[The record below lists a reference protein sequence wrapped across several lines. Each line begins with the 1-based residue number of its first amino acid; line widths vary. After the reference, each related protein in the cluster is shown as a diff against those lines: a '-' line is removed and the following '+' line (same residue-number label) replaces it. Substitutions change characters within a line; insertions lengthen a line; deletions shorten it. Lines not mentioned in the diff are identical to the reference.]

1 MINVIWLLLIVIAVI
16 TGGITGNLQG
26 VTEGAMNGAKT
37 AVEIA
42 IGLIGFMALWLG
54 LMKVAEEAGVVQFL
68 ARLAMPVMKRIF
80 PDVPP
85 DHPAMGAMLMNM
97 GANALGLAN
106 AATPLGLKAMKEL
119 QKLNPHKDQASNAMA
134 TFLAINTS
142 DVTIIP
148 ATVIGIRVAA
158 GSANPTEIIGTTI
171 IATLFSTICAII
183 AAKFLQRLRIFR
195 IIPASASAEKESN

>member
-1 MINVIWLLLIVIAVI
+1 MINVIWMLLIVIAVI
-16 TGGITGNLQG
+16 TGIATGNMQG
-26 VTEGAMNGAKT
+26 VTEGAMNGAKSS
-37 AVEIA
+37 VEIA
-42 IGLIGFMALWLG
+42 LGLIGFMALWLG
-54 LMKVAEEAGVVQFL
+54 LMKVAEEAGLVQIL
-68 ARLAMPVMKRIF
+68 ARLVRPIMRRIF

-97 GANALGLAN
+97 AANALGLGN

-119 QKLNPHKDQASNAMA
+119 QTLNDYKDQATNAMA

-158 GSANPTEIIGTTI
+158 GSANPTEI
-171 IATLFSTICAII
+171 
-183 AAKFLQRLRIFR
+183 
-195 IIPASASAEKESN
+195 

>member
-1 MINVIWLLLIVIAVI
+1 MINIIWLLLIVIAVI

-26 VTEGAMNGAKT
+26 VTEGAWTGASA

-54 LMKVAEEAGVVQFL
+54 LMKVAEEAGLVQSL
-68 ARLAMPVMKRIF
+68 AKLVKPVMKWLF
-80 PDVPP
+80 PEVPE
-85 DHPAMGAMLMNM
+85 DHPAMGAMLMNL

-119 QKLNPHKDQASNAMA
+119 QKLNTYKDQATNAMA
-134 TFLAINTS
+134 LFLAINTS

-148 ATVIGIRVAA
+148 VTVIAIRVAA
-158 GSANPTEIIGTTI
+158 GSTNPTEIIGTTI
-171 IATLFSTICAII
+171 IATLCSTIVAII
-183 AAKFLQRLRIFR
+183 SAKTLQRLRMFR
-195 IIPASASAEKESN
+195 VVPDLPDTEEQ

>member
-16 TGGITGNLQG
+16 TGAVTGNLQG
-26 VTEGAMNGAKT
+26 VTEGAMNGAKA
-37 AVEIA
+37 AVNIA

-68 ARLAMPVMKRIF
+68 ARLVRPIMKRIF

-97 GANALGLAN
+97 AANALGLAN

-119 QKLNPHKDQASNAMA
+119 QELNKHKDQASNAMA

-142 DVTIIP
+142 DVTVIP

-171 IATLFSTICAII
+171 IATICSTLVAIF
-183 AAKFLQRLRIFR
+183 AAKFLQRLKLFR
-195 IIPASASAEKESN
+195 IITSDAKQE